1 MKNIFLSSGLALA
14 ALIISCNAKKQNL
27 NVVKPIPPVVEVV
40 DPPGAPP
47 KQWKEHWFEHVQ
59 LLNRVFYNG
68 SVVVYYDDAV
78 SRSITWP
85 NTYMAEAWEYTK
97 KTYGQFGPDPKLYV
111 IYHTGKYG
119 GGHPS
124 TYMDAGHDYRNVT
137 DCGKNE
143 TNAWSSGT
151 GNDIDL
157 STHEIGHIVEG
168 ASKGVHGSPAFDIW
182 HDSKWME
189 IYQYD
194 VYLGLNR
201 TDDAT
206 RWFAMMNT
214 GTDSYPRANT
224 HWFKDW
230 FYPIYNGYGKSAVLN
245 KFFTLLAEHFPKTNF
260 NNGITTYP
268 EYSRKMNFGE
278 FVHFW
283 SGAAGAD
290 LKTLALNAFG
300 DKDEKG
306 NDWTVQLATAK
317 STFSGITY

>member
-1 MKNIFLSSGLALA
+1 MKKLCL
-14 ALIISCNAKKQNL
+14 LIIVSYLLFLIVSCSKKETR
-27 NVVKPIPPVVEVV
+27 NVVTNPIVKVDDDPV
-40 DPPGAPP
+40 GAPP

-59 LLNRVFYNG
+59 LLNRVYYNT

-78 SRSITWP
+78 NRAITWP

-97 KTYGQFGPDPKLYV
+97 KTYGSFGPDPKLYV

-143 TNAWSSGT
+143 PNAWLTGT

-168 ASKGVHGSPAFDIW
+168 ASKGIHGSPAFDIW

-201 TDDAT
+201 TDDAI
-206 RWFAMMNT
+206 RWFTMMQN
-214 GTDSYPRANT
+214 GNDSYPRANT

-230 FYPIYNGYGKSAVLN
+230 FYPIYNGYGKAVVLN
-245 KFFTLLAEHFPKTNF
+245 NFFTLLSTHFPKKIF

-283 SGAAGAD
+283 SGAAGTD
-290 LKTLALNAFG
+290 LKQLALNAFG

-306 NDWTVQLATAK
+306 NDWAIQLATAK
-317 STFSGITY
+317 VVFSGIIY